1 MSIIVILCAQ
11 RVISIAAE
19 RRNTIS
25 VFLSSIL
32 YIQKKISFTFVW
44 RPQFILVSFRGL
56 PSSSC
61 RLKDMESVILSLAN
75 NYKEFNSSQ
84 DEGWLINIFVHPYN
98 VPISRLKRQK
108 MIAQYFSPFLC
119 SIIPLMESLTPLYER
134 DFLSQIKERDMQAC
148 SKNSIISCNPRMKIR
163 RMT

>member
-1 MSIIVILCAQ
+1 MWSALLPSRGTQ
-11 RVISIAAE
+11 YLFFS
-19 RRNTIS
+19 
-25 VFLSSIL
+25 L
-32 YIQKKISFTFVW
+32 QSFTFG
-44 RPQFILVSFRGL
+44 RKYPLHSCGDLNLSSSLLGACLR
-56 PSSSC
+56 SSC

-108 MIAQYFSPFLC
+108 MIAQCFSPFLC
-119 SIIPLMESLTPLYER
+119 SIIPLMESLTLLYKR

-148 SKNSIISCNPRMKIR
+148 SKNSIVNCNPRMKIR
-163 RMT
+163 HAT